1 MRQELQAQ
9 LSWGITESFVNINHH
24 TLELNKV
31 NIASLQKHGIDIS
44 NFYHAIVTP
53 NPEKLGQL
61 AGTSSIDVLQ
71 KYHANLVLEI
81 LGKIES
87 SCTILEDP
95 KRFESAKVN
104 VNALKLMY
112 RLNDFFLGLLT
123 ALEKRNLINDRIVRK
138 ILNDRNKGR
147 LIFNWIFGVHA
158 VYPHPKVLSMS
169 IDFKLSM
176 QSSPSTHKIH
186 GLLKHLDSDTWQSIE
201 RSYLDAQ
208 LTGMSLD
215 PLLKKEMSSFH
226 QLVQLKNEFMAL
238 TSPQAVEGLTEQ
250 AIQAHIHE
258 VLKTVIGRLFAE
270 VDKESPNE
278 FITRTKLSYN
288 LIRFM
293 VQHHVQPSA
302 LSQEYMKKLR
312 GLADFPKL
320 QAFEAYFMEYSNVLQ
335 QAYVKLGQALQ
346 RLSDFRLREIY
357 RISLSESRYLVNMDR
372 SRLPWLISTDENKGN
387 HMETPALELDPSL
400 SAIIKPLKLEIE
412 QVSAALEVTEDW
424 GVEAQANGLRVAV
437 GVNWI
442 KNRI

>member
-9 LSWGITESFVNINHH
+9 LNWGFTGSFVNINHH

-31 NIASLQKHGIDIS
+31 DTAILQKHGIDIS
-44 NFYHAIVTP
+44 NSYHAIVTP
-53 NPEKLGQL
+53 NPEKPGHL
-61 AGTSSIDVLQ
+61 AGTPRIDVLQ
-71 KYHANLVLEI
+71 NYHANLVLEI
-81 LGKIES
+81 LGNIES

-95 KRFESAKVN
+95 KRFESAQVN

-123 ALEKRNLINDRIVRK
+123 ALDKHNLINDKIIRK

-147 LIFNWIFGVHA
+147 LIFNWLFGVHA
-158 VYPHPKVLSMS
+158 VYPHNKVL
-169 IDFKLSM
+169 
-176 QSSPSTHKIH
+176 
-186 GLLKHLDSDTWQSIE
+186 
-201 RSYLDAQ
+201 R
-208 LTGMSLD
+208 MSLD

-302 LSQEYMKKLR
+302 LSQEYMRKLR

-412 QVSAALEVTEDW
+412 QVSAALEITEDW

-442 KNRI
+442 KNRM